1 MKEIMMPVLVL
12 DDDCKNCEYINIES
26 EVKGRVYANEECVHQ
41 EIVIKCVDVYRCRKL
56 LKRLEEK

>member
-12 DDDCKNCEYINIES
+12 DDDCLKCEFLNIES
-26 EVKGRVYANEECVHQ
+26 EVKGRMYANEECVHQ
-41 EIVIKCVDVYRCRKL
+41 EILIKCEDVYRCRKL

>member
-1 MKEIMMPVLVL
+1 MPVLVL

-26 EVKGRVYANEECVHQ
+26 EVKERVYANEECVHQ
-41 EIVIKCVDVYRCRKL
+41 EIVIKCVDVYRCRKM

>member
-12 DDDCKNCEYINIES
+12 DDDCMKCEFLNIES
-26 EVKGRVYANEECVHQ
+26 EVKGRMYANEECVHQ
-41 EIVIKCVDVYRCRKL
+41 EILIKCADVYRCRKL